1 MERTNAV
8 APDCRPLRRFHDVL
22 HFLEESLALLEVGN
36 HGMFARYVAGRHG
49 DRLRSFL
56 TDVQGEGTKFADE
69 TRRILISRGGR
80 PLARA
85 GAADVEL
92 RLARPGDCVV
102 HALDSAGRRIGKI
115 PSGAE
120 DGVLRFRVSTLGP
133 DGLACQFCEVARK

>member
-56 TDVQGEGTKFADE
+56 ALQYDWFTGRMYCLKAGSIQV
-69 TRRILISRGGR
+69 RGR
-80 PLARA
+80 QP
-85 GAADVEL
+85 
-92 RLARPGDCVV
+92 
-102 HALDSAGRRIGKI
+102 
-115 PSGAE
+115 
-120 DGVLRFRVSTLGP
+120 
-133 DGLACQFCEVARK
+133 